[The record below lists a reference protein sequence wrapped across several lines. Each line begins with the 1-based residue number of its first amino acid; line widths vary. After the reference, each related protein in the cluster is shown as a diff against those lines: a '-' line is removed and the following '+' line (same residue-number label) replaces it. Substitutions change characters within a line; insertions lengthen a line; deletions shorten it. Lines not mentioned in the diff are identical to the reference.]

1 MLSVYVADKVM
12 NYDIIWDDSTS
23 PGFYHLKDAK
33 RAFSDLSGLVQ
44 HYKQSAVKLLL
55 NN

>member
-1 MLSVYVADKVM
+1 MLSVYVEDTVK

-33 RAFSDLSGLVQ
+33 REFSDLLGLVQ
-44 HYKQSAVKLLL
+44 HYKQSAVKLL